1 MPALLAFDTSGER
14 AAVAVCHDGRVASAH
29 VDGGA
34 KASSTLLAT
43 ILRLLADA
51 DLRIADLDAIAF
63 GRGPGAFT
71 GIRTAC
77 SVAQGLALGAGKP
90 VLPLDSLLA
99 VAEEGRRATGAER
112 VWAVVDARM
121 DEIYAAEY
129 AWAEGRWRSLVEPM
143 LCAAPELNRRWA
155 ASSSASPVAIAGDA
169 LVAFADRLET
179 GAAACAP
186 SARPGGDALIALAQ
200 IAWRDG
206 AAVDAALALP
216 LYVRDRV
223 ALTSVER
230 AAARVERDATR
241 AGSGTVVR

>member
-14 AAVAVCHDGRVASAH
+14 AAVAVSRSGHIASAQ

-34 KASSTLLAT
+34 KASSTLLPT

-51 DLRIADLDAIAF
+51 GLRVDDLDAIAF

-90 VLPLDSLLA
+90 VLPIDSLLA
-99 VAEEGRRATGAER
+99 IAEEGRRATGADR

-121 DEIYAAEY
+121 NEIYAAEY
-129 AWAEGRWRSLVEPM
+129 AWVDGRWRTLVGPM
-143 LCAAPELNRRWA
+143 LCAPPELNARWLDAPPA
-155 ASSSASPVAIAGDA
+155 AVAGDA
-169 LVAFADRLET
+169 LVAFAGRLDT
-179 GAAACAP
+179 GDAACAP
-186 SARPGGDALIALAQ
+186 AARPSGVALIALAQ
-200 IAWRDG
+200 AAWQDG

-223 ALTSVER
+223 ALTTVER
-230 AAARVERDATR
+230 EAARVERDATR
-241 AGSGTVVR
+241 AGAVDRTAVR